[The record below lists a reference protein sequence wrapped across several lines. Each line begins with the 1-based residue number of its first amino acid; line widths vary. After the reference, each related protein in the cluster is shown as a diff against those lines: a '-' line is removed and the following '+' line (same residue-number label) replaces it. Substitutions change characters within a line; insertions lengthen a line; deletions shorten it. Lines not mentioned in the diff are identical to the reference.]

1 MANRLLESVS
11 VAGRVATGVALYC
24 QRRLCERIASA
35 GGDYLMQVKGN
46 QRSLYE
52 DIEFCFSD
60 TDTSSTD
67 TGTYRYAE
75 TADGHGDRR
84 ERRRLWAT
92 DLLVDYLDWP
102 AHAQVTTLR

>member
-1 MANRLLESVS
+1 
-11 VAGRVATGVALYC
+11 
-24 QRRLCERIASA
+24 
-35 GGDYLMQVKGN
+35 MQVKGN